1 MSKIVLNDITSTD
14 QVSVIND
21 NFDKLE
27 NELNNKVLYRNNP
40 TGENNALITN
50 IDANGKRIYNLPKP
64 IAYSEPLRLQ
74 DLIDF
79 NAGTGGGTTT
89 PSALDIPFMPF
100 GTIEATNVQAAIEE
114 VYAEA
119 SGSGGGG
126 GSLPAIGGIT
136 VANFSLNQS
145 TPNNRVEIANTN
157 PNGWNTGA
165 GRCTLD
171 FVFTSNNYF
180 AANPTG
186 HMAFGT
192 RMDMDTIATSVR
204 GQGALLGGVIGA
216 TNAPDYAPT
225 SLAESWDNSF
235 MPFGSYLFKDTPS
248 GRNKLPED
256 GVPYRMILEST
267 KTSDN
272 SRYLRY
278 RLYRYEAST
287 EAWKLNVDTGDVLD
301 HNRWADLTKTGVV
314 FAHVFNSDLVPW
326 SVDFSNVR
334 ITWGPAYEASA
345 DLSAKLSKYGADLEG
360 DLLFLGDARRI
371 RVKNDVSSGVDNITA
386 FQAREPNSDSNVFV
400 IPSGTATNANFY
412 ATNRSAGLANHNA
425 ISIGMENTTGVIGTI
440 NHGSTSPSPIV
451 VRISG
456 NTIATIT
463 PTNLNLNKTLT
474 FVTTNSKIQIYN
486 DGVTP
491 SEWTALQGGTTNK
504 ATLVHVLPNGT
515 ATEATMVFSNASNIA
530 GAHKAVTIGVQTNTA
545 IINASGRNG
554 ATNPDLKVNIGAT
567 TVATFTPNGI
577 LLNGASQYLGTPTS
591 FLTGQYNL
599 GGYHAQAF
607 AAGAI
612 DMEIIST
619 SGGIASIVNSTGGST
634 AQMVETA
641 TRPLAAMMSCLLAD
655 LKMRKVI

>member
-1 MSKIVLNDITSTD
+1 MSKIVLNDITNTD

-40 TGENNALITN
+40 VGENNALVTN

-64 IAYSEPLRLQ
+64 ISYSEPLRLQ

-79 NAGTGGGTTT
+79 NSGPGGGTST
-89 PSALDIPFMPF
+89 PSALDIPFLPF

-119 SGSGGGG
+119 AGSGG
-126 GSLPAIGGIT
+126 GSLPAIGG
-136 VANFSLNQS
+136 VSVPDFSINPS

-171 FVFTSNNYF
+171 FVFTSNSYF

-192 RMDMDTIATSVR
+192 RIDIDTIATSVR
-204 GQGALLGGVIGA
+204 GQGALIGSLIGV
-216 TNAPDYAPT
+216 TNAPDYAPM
-225 SLAESWDNSF
+225 SLTETWANGLMPLDN
-235 MPFGSYLFKDTPS
+235 YLFKDTPS
-248 GRNKLPED
+248 GRNKLLED
-256 GVPYRMILEST
+256 GVPYRMIIEST

-272 SRYLRY
+272 SRYIRY
-278 RLYRYEAST
+278 RLYRYESST

-326 SVDFSNVR
+326 SVDFTNVR

-371 RVKNDVSSGVDNITA
+371 RVKNDVSGGVDNVTA
-386 FQAREPNSDSNVFV
+386 FQAREPNRDSNVFV
-400 IPSGTATNANFY
+400 LPSGTATNANFY
-412 ATNRSAGLANHNA
+412 AANKSSGLANHNA
-425 ISIGMENTTGVIGTI
+425 ISIGMENTTGVIGT
-440 NHGSTSPSPIV
+440 NNFGSTSPSPIV
-451 VRISG
+451 VKISG
-456 NTIATIT
+456 NTIATFT
-463 PTNLNLNKTLT
+463 PTNVNLNKTLT
-474 FVTTNSKIQIYN
+474 FVTPNSKIQIYN

-491 SEWTALQGGTTNK
+491 TEWTALQGGTTNK
-504 ATLVHVLPNGT
+504 ATLIPVLPNGT
-515 ATEATMVFSNASNIA
+515 ATEATMVFANASNIA
-530 GAHKAVTIGVQTNTA
+530 GAYKAVTIGVQTNSA
-545 IINASGRNG
+545 IINASGLNG
-554 ATNPDLKVNIGAT
+554 ATNPDLKVSVGAT
-567 TVATFTPNGI
+567 TVATFTASGI
-577 LLNGASQYLGTPTS
+577 LLNGASQYIGVPTS
-591 FLTGQYNL
+591 YLTGQYNL
-599 GGYHAQAF
+599 AGYQAQTS
-607 AAGAI
+607 AASSL
-612 DMEIIST
+612 DMETLST
-619 SGGIASIVNSTGGST
+619 PGGITSIVNAIGGTT
-634 AQMVETA
+634 AQMVETG

-655 LKMRKVI
+655 LKMRKII